1 LGNDKKQE
9 ETLGSFMRSILAAA
23 ALALSTGL
31 ATAQVTVK
39 WLHIEANPA
48 QVKIWEEVARDFE
61 AKNPG
66 VKVDMQYLENEAYK
80 AKAPTLLQSRDRPH
94 IIYSW
99 AGGVLKAQAEAGVLE
114 DITSQVQEFKAGLS
128 PSAVAAFT
136 IGGKIY
142 GLPHTVSQVGFMA
155 NKELL
160 GRAGLDAAKILTWD
174 DLLDATRK
182 LKAAGITPIAVGGAD
197 KWPVH
202 FYWTHL
208 AGRIGGKAAFDAAL
222 KGQDGGF
229 EGETFQKAGELFKQ
243 LVDLQPF
250 QNGFLG
256 FKSQQAIGHFG
267 DGKAAMILAI
277 SSFYHTQKVFAVDK
291 VGISDDKLAWINFP
305 VVPGGKGAA
314 TDTLGGVNGWLIT
327 KGAPKEAVNFVKHF
341 ISPDVQKRLAAGNF
355 LIPTVTGAESG
366 LGSAF
371 MRNIAQNIARSQY
384 HQNFWDQDLGPSVG
398 RVVNDATA
406 ELAGGTMT
414 PRQVAK
420 AIQDAFRQGN

>member
-1 LGNDKKQE
+1 MGMLRQ
-9 ETLGSFMRSILAAA
+9 TILAACGV
-23 ALALSTGL
+23 ALSAGL
-31 ATAQVTVK
+31 AAAQTTVK

-80 AKAPTLLQSRDRPH
+80 AKAPTLLQSKDRPH

-99 AGGVLKAQAEAGVLE
+99 AGGVLRSQVEAGVLE
-114 DITSQVQEFKAGLS
+114 DITAQVQDFKETLS
-128 PSAVAAFT
+128 ASAVAAFT
-136 IGGKIY
+136 LGGKIY

-155 NKELL
+155 NKDLL
-160 GRAGLDAAKILTWD
+160 AKAGVDAAGIKTWD
-174 DLLDATRK
+174 DLLDATKK

-222 KGQDGGF
+222 KGQNGGF
-229 EGETFQKAGELFKQ
+229 EGEVFQKSGELFKQ

-291 VGISDDKLAWINFP
+291 VGISDDKLAWISFP
-305 VVPGGKGAA
+305 TVPGGKGEA
-314 TDTLGGVNGWLIT
+314 TDTLGGINGWIIT

-341 ISPDVQKRLAAGNF
+341 ISPDVQKRLAGGNF
-355 LIPTVTGAESG
+355 LIPTVKGAESG
-366 LGSAF
+366 LGSPF
-371 MRNIAQNIARSQY
+371 MRNIAQNIARSNY

-414 PRQVAK
+414 PKQAAK